1 MNHIGSYQAI
11 FGSFLIRYP
20 LAIDIERRTDM
31 TATLTAWQI
40 NRYGAPDVLHPV
52 TRPIPTPGP
61 GQVLIR
67 IHASAVSR
75 ADGMMRAG
83 TPRYARLFLG
93 LGRPRNDLIGT
104 CFSGEVI
111 AVGPDVQR
119 FAVGDDV
126 FGEAGLAFGANA
138 SHICLDEAG
147 VLMKKPEGV
156 SHEDA
161 AVLCDGPL
169 TSLHFL
175 ENVASLKPGE
185 RVLILGG
192 SGSLGSA
199 AVQIATAIGAHVTA
213 TCSTRNMDLVQSLGA
228 DRVIDYTAENA
239 LSGRQTYDVIYDTLG
254 IASYRKAARALA
266 PEGRYVCPVLSL
278 PLFGAILR
286 TALVGRRKA
295 KFSAAGLQKPEA
307 LRPLLERLLGMI
319 ENGSLAPVLDRTYPL
334 ADLIE
339 AHRHMETGH
348 KRGNVV
354 AVA

>member
-1 MNHIGSYQAI
+1 
-11 FGSFLIRYP
+11 
-20 LAIDIERRTDM
+20 M
-31 TATLTAWQI
+31 TATLTAWSI
-40 NRYGAPDVLHPV
+40 DRYGAPDVLRPV
-52 TRPIPTPGP
+52 RRPIPTPGP
-61 GQVLIR
+61 TEVLVRIR
-67 IHASAVSR
+67 ASAVSR

-93 LGRPRNDLIGT
+93 LGRPRNPLIGT

-111 AVGPDVQR
+111 AVGTEARR
-119 FAVGDDV
+119 FAVGDAV

-138 SHICLDEAG
+138 SHICLDESG
-147 VLMKKPEGV
+147 VLMKTPEGL

-175 ENVASLKPGE
+175 ENVADLKPRE

-199 AVQIATAIGAHVTA
+199 AVQIATAMGAHVTA
-213 TCSTRNMDLVQSLGA
+213 TCSTRNLDLVRSLGA
-228 DRVIDYTAENA
+228 ERVIDYTAQNA
-239 LSGRQTYDVIYDTLG
+239 LSGQTQYDVIYDTLG
-254 IASYRKAARALA
+254 IASFHKAARALG

-278 PLFGAILR
+278 PLFGAMLR

-307 LRPLLERLLGMI
+307 LRPLLARLLGLI
-319 ENGSLAPVLDRTYPL
+319 EGGALAPVLDRTYPL

-354 AVA
+354 AVG